1 MYEKH
6 QAVLLAEVIE
16 GLNIQKDGL
25 YIDGTF
31 GRGGHANAVLKK
43 LDQSGR
49 LLVLDKDEAAIRVAK
64 TIKDERLL
72 VYHASFA
79 KMYDIAKK
87 IGWLGKVDGVT
98 LDLGVSSPQLDNAD
112 RGFSFLKD
120 GPLDMRMNQTQS
132 MDAAAWLNMASESEI
147 ANVLWRYGEE
157 QYARRI
163 AKEIVK
169 ERENETI
176 SRTQQLVKLVEH
188 VIPFYKRR
196 HHVATRTFQAIRI
209 FINKELEELELCLSQ
224 LVDILA
230 VGGRLCVITF
240 HSLENKIVKRFIK
253 KLSKI
258 DIPSQIPLTVD
269 QMPKPRLKLLAT
281 KTPSKSEIEANIR
294 SRSAR
299 LSIVEKYS

>member
-6 QAVLLAEVIE
+6 QAVLLEKVIE
-16 GLNIQKDGL
+16 GLHIQKDGL

-31 GRGGHANAVLKK
+31 GRGGHANAILKK
-43 LDQSGR
+43 LDENGR
-49 LLVLDKDEAAIRVAK
+49 LLVLDKDDAAIRVAK
-64 TIKDERLL
+64 KIEDHRLL
-72 VYHASFA
+72 VKHASFA
-79 KMYDIAKK
+79 ELYDIVKK
-87 IGWLGKVDGVT
+87 KDWLGKVNGMI
-98 LDLGVSSPQLDNAD
+98 LDLGVSSPQIDNAI

-132 MDAAAWLNMASESEI
+132 MNAAAWLNMASESEI

-169 ERENETI
+169 ERENQTI
-176 SRTQQLVKLVEH
+176 SRTRQLVALVESI
-188 VIPFYKRR
+188 IPFYKRR
-196 HHVATRTFQAIRI
+196 HHVATQTFQAIRI
-209 FINKELEELELCLSQ
+209 FINKELEELEICLSHI
-224 LVDILA
+224 VDILA

-253 KLSKI
+253 KLARI
-258 DIPSQIPLTVD
+258 DIPSQIPLTAD

-281 KTPSKSEIEANIR
+281 KTPSKSEIEVNIR